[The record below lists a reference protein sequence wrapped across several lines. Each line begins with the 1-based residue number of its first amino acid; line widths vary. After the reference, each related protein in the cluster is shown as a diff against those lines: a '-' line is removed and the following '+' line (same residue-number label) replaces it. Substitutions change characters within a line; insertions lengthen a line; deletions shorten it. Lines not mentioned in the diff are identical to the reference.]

1 MNLEGKT
8 AIITGGAVRVGRA
21 ITLALAERGARVC
34 IAYHT
39 SDEAA
44 HTLASEINDHRLEGS
59 ALAVPCDV
67 TISSDVH
74 DLFERATSAFGGVD
88 VLVNNAAIFPRRP
101 VEGLDESDFDSV
113 IDINLK
119 GSYLCA
125 LEAGRRMM
133 ASGTGGKIIQ
143 IADVAGFV
151 AWPAYTPY
159 CISKAGA
166 IMLVKCLAKA
176 FAPTVQVNAVA
187 PGTVLLEEGA
197 SEEQV
202 RASVARNAIKRTG
215 TPEDVART
223 VLFLIEGSDYITG
236 ETILVDGGRHL
247 A

>member
-1 MNLEGKT
+1 MNVAGKT

-21 ITLALAERGARVC
+21 ITLALAERGARVV

-39 SDEAA
+39 SDDAA
-44 HTLASEINDHRLEGS
+44 HALAAEINRTRAAH
-59 ALAVPCDV
+59 ALAVRCDV
-67 TISSDVH
+67 SVASDVNA
-74 DLFERATSAFGGVD
+74 LFERASAAFGGVD
-88 VLVNNAAIFPRRP
+88 VLVNNAAIFSRRP
-101 VEGLDESDFDSV
+101 VEELTESDFTSV
-113 IDINLK
+113 IDVNLK

-125 LEAGRRMM
+125 LEAGRHMM
-133 ASGTGGKIIQ
+133 KQGQGGKIVQ
-143 IADVAGFV
+143 IADVGGLV
-151 AWPAYTPY
+151 AWPAFTPY

-187 PGTVLLEEGA
+187 PGTVLFEEA
-197 SEEQV
+197 MSDEERQ
-202 RASVARNAIKRTG
+202 AAITRNAIKREG

-236 ETILVDGGRHL
+236 ETIIVDGGRHL